1 MPLSF
6 GSFAH
11 GLMPALLLL
20 AGCSLV
26 DPERPDLSISLR
38 SDVDLPP
45 GTVFRVV
52 IDGQS
57 HDLQL
62 GSQRDTRYSIDRQAP
77 RAGEFAVTAS
87 LVSASQT
94 TLAAASFVQQY
105 VPDADHWVSA
115 WVGEHRPI
123 GHCFGTLVPVPIV
136 PPLAAPR
143 ADSLF
148 VMYGRIPKDAV
159 C

>member
-1 MPLSF
+1 MT
-6 GSFAH
+6 
-11 GLMPALLLL
+11 ALLLL
-20 AGCSLV
+20 AGCSLTG
-26 DPERPDLSISLR
+26 PERPDLSISLR

-45 GTVFRVV
+45 GSLFRVV

-57 HDLQL
+57 HDLEL
-62 GSQRDTRYSIDRQAP
+62 GAQRDTRYSIDRHAP
-77 RAGEFAVTAS
+77 RTGEFAVAAS
-87 LVSASQT
+87 LVNASQA
-94 TLAAASFVQQY
+94 TLASATFMQEY
-105 VPDADHWVSA
+105 VADANHWVSA
-115 WVGEHRPI
+115 WVGEQRPI

-143 ADSLF
+143 ADSMF